1 MIRSCLS
8 PARIKIFSGI
18 DSKASIE
25 RRNSD
30 RQAAG
35 ITSMRRRRR
44 GKKPDMIFSYDT
56 LELGCTEAGLNDDGP
71 SGTKEIKESVLKIPK
86 ELKNML
92 LRLVAVA
99 PQNRHDINT
108 IGFII
113 SGLQISMLVM
123 DIPCG
128 YVCRLSRTDRYAFPI
143 SPDFMSKQL
152 TPILQLIY
160 SAKELMLHTI
170 EKLRASDTVPVSFIS
185 GADDTP
191 IPPAFVSPSSSTTT
205 SSTSSR
211 KRKSPINVK

>member
-1 MIRSCLS
+1 MLIYICD
-8 PARIKIFSGI
+8 SGI

-113 SGLQISMLVM
+113 SGRLLSIHAKILT
-123 DIPCG
+123 DIFSRFTDINAGHG
-128 YVCRLSRTDRYAFPI
+128 YTLWICMSSFKNRSLRLSYIT
-143 SPDFMSKQL
+143 
-152 TPILQLIY
+152 
-160 SAKELMLHTI
+160 
-170 EKLRASDTVPVSFIS
+170 
-185 GADDTP
+185 
-191 IPPAFVSPSSSTTT
+191 
-205 SSTSSR
+205 
-211 KRKSPINVK
+211 

>member
-1 MIRSCLS
+1 
-8 PARIKIFSGI
+8 
-18 DSKASIE
+18 
-25 RRNSD
+25 
-30 RQAAG
+30 
-35 ITSMRRRRR
+35 
-44 GKKPDMIFSYDT
+44 MIFAYDA
-56 LELGCTEAGLNDDGP
+56 LELGCTEAGLSDDGP
-71 SGTKEIKESVLKIPK
+71 TGTKEIKEGVLKIPK

-99 PQNRHDINT
+99 PQNRHDIST

-113 SGLQISMLVM
+113 SGSCFFPSSKDSCLIDSFSLGLQISMLVM

-160 SAKELMLHTI
+160 SAKELMLKTI
-170 EKLRASDTVPVSFIS
+170 DKLRASDTVPVSFIS

-191 IPPAFVSPSSSTTT
+191 IPPAFISPSSSTTT

-211 KRKSPINVK
+211 TRKRKSPNAK